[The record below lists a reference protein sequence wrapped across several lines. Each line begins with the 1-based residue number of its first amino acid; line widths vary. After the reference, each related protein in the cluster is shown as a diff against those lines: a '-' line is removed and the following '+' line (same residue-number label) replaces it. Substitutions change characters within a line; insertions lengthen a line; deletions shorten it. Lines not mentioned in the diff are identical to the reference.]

1 MKREQGFTVV
11 EVVVAVLILTIG
23 ILALMSSSA
32 LVTRMIARGG
42 RTAAMATFATQRLEQ
57 LRVLGCASQ
66 VGGTD
71 TLWRGSTPIDV
82 NTWRFVAAGANHW
95 RIVMTETYVTQAN
108 AWRTDSSETEVSCL
122 R

>member
-1 MKREQGFTVV
+1 MQREQGFTVI

-23 ILALMSSSA
+23 ILALVSSSA

-42 RTAAMATFATQRLEQ
+42 RTAAMASFASQRLEQ
-57 LRVLGCASQ
+57 LRVTACASQ
-66 VGGTD
+66 AAGTD
-71 TLWRGSTPIDV
+71 TLWRGSTPIDI

-95 RIVMTETYVTQAN
+95 RIIMNESYVTAAN
-108 AWRTDSSETEVSCL
+108 TWRADSSETEISCL